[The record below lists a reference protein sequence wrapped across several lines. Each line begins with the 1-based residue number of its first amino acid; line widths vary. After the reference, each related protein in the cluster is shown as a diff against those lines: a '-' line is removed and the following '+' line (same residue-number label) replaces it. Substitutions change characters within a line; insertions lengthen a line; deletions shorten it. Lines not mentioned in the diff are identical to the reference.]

1 MKKDKLPEVEDVV
14 LPKFLGMRPGK
25 YILIVLIIFIL
36 IIFFLLG
43 LLPGIING
51 GRYVKFNSSLSN
63 VGIII
68 DNEYIGSTEGSR
80 IFVSS
85 GKHQVEYIKDS
96 IVIDSATIEVDHPIL
111 LTMLFKRTMDVE
123 LLISPDKTVYE
134 RALKRTLEQIQD
146 YSAITDYSSSYNY
159 PPLIENLAKD
169 AISCRQSDV
178 SKEFF
183 FIANFITSNEM
194 KNDLDNAINI
204 LKDNNINYSSLEFDN
219 LYNSLDDIL
228 NSKLDM
234 VSLNTVNKVEIP
246 KKDNSMFV
254 YPETEFTIGSDSFVN
269 IFGINTYPVKLN
281 VKPFAVSS
289 TYVSEYEYAQF
300 ISENPYWAKS
310 NIDTLIKDGM
320 VDEYYL
326 AGIFLSVDNKSSLP
340 IRNISWYAANAYIKW
355 LSNKN
360 NENYRLLSEA
370 EWEVVAT
377 SCKDKP
383 YCNSLVIIDN
393 DETLP
398 KGVNGCL
405 WEFTSTPY
413 IPLSRLSGLYLDSV
427 SFETK
432 DVVIKGGS
440 FINKSSSVNSSSVGV
455 IEKKTTSEYT
465 GFRVAKDI

>member
-25 YILIVLIIFIL
+25 YILIVLIILIL

-51 GRYVKFNSSLSN
+51 GRYVSFNSSLSN
-63 VGIII
+63 VGVII
-68 DNEYIGSTEGSR
+68 DDKYIGSTEGSR

-85 GKHQVEYIKDS
+85 GEHKVEYIKDS
-96 IVIDSATIEVDHPIL
+96 IVLDSETIKVDHPIL

-123 LLISPDKTVYE
+123 LNINPDKTVYE
-134 RALKRTLEQIQD
+134 RALKSTLNEIQN

-169 AISCRQSDV
+169 AVACKINDV

-194 KNDLDNAINI
+194 KIDLDRAIEI
-204 LKDNNINYSSLEFDN
+204 LKENNITYSSSEFDN
-219 LYNSLDDIL
+219 LYNKLDDIL
-228 NSKLDM
+228 NSRLDM
-234 VSLNTVNKVEIP
+234 VSLNAINNVAMP
-246 KKDNSMFV
+246 KKDNSMFL
-254 YPETEFTIGSDSFVN
+254 YPETDFIIGSDSFVN
-269 IFGINTYPVKLN
+269 IFGINTYPVDLK

-289 TYVSEYEYAQF
+289 TYVSEYEYALF
-300 ISENPYWAKS
+300 VSENPYWAKS
-310 NIDTLIKDGM
+310 NIDTLIKDEM

-340 IRNISWYAANAYIKW
+340 IRNISWYAANAYTQW
-355 LSNKN
+355 LSEKN
-360 NENYRLLSEA
+360 NESYRLLSEA

-405 WEFTSTPY
+405 WEFTSTSY
-413 IPLSRLSGLYLDSV
+413 IPLSRFSGLYEKSV
-427 SFETK
+427 SYDTK

-440 FINKSSSVNSSSVGV
+440 FINKASSVNSSSVGV